1 MRYQYVRRMAA
12 ELDIGSARRPNV
24 LLDKLDRVL
33 EQNFA
38 SRDFDL
44 PMMAEEMGISER
56 QLQRKLKVLTGYTPS
71 AYVRCYRLN
80 QSLDHLKSGE
90 SVRQSA
96 KAVGFSSQAYF
107 ASCFKV
113 EFGTTPSKYRDIAR
127 RRR

>member
-1 MRYQYVRRMAA
+1 MAA
-12 ELDIGSARRPNV
+12 DFDIGSARRPHV

-38 SRDFDL
+38 SRNLNL
-44 PMMAEEMGISER
+44 PKMAEEMGISER

-71 AYVRCYRLN
+71 AYVRSYRLHK
-80 QSLDHLKSGE
+80 SLDYLNSGE

-107 ASCFKV
+107 ASCFRV
-113 EFGTTPSKYRDIAR
+113 EFGTTPSKYRQGSK
-127 RRR
+127 